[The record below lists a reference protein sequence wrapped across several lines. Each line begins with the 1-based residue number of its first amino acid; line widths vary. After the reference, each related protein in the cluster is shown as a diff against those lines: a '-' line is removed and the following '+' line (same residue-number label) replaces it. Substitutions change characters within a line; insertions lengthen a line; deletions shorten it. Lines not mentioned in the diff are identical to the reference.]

1 MFIVTVGTSKGK
13 FMKKYLLPLV
23 AAGLTAS
30 PALAVPSITFTTS
43 IALPGYTTAQIFEN
57 FESQPGN
64 GQTFA
69 ASYNAANA
77 AAAGVT
83 ETGTANAQVFSASV
97 PGIASDTGMA
107 ANTKFLSIL
116 GGASYS
122 VNFTAPVQFFSFV
135 VGSLDTYNEV
145 KLTLTD
151 NSVIDL
157 VGAQIV
163 NQPVTFTSTGNSSVA
178 GRVSY
183 DFGGGAGL
191 KSAVFSSTNDSLE
204 IDGLAAAVPEASVW
218 AMMMVGLGVAG
229 GALRRRRAASRVV
242 FA

>member
-1 MFIVTVGTSKGK
+1 M
-13 FMKKYLLPLV
+13 KYLFPLL
-23 AAGLTAS
+23 AAGVIAS
-30 PALAVPSITFTTS
+30 PAMALPTTTFTTS
-43 IALPGYTTAQIFEN
+43 TDLPGYTNATVFES
-57 FESQPGN
+57 FQSQPGN
-64 GQTFA
+64 GQSFSA
-69 ASYNAANA
+69 AYNAGNDL
-77 AAAGVT
+77 AAGIT
-83 ETGTANAQVFSASV
+83 EMGTSGAEVFSGAV

-107 ANTKFLSIL
+107 AGSKYLSIL

-122 VNFTAPVQFFSFV
+122 VAFTAPVQFFSFV

-157 VGAQIV
+157 KGQQIV
-163 NQPVTFTSTGNSSVA
+163 GQPVTFTSTGNSSVA

-191 KSAVFSSTNDSLE
+191 KSAVFSSASNSLE
-204 IDGLAAAVPEASVW
+204 IDELAAAVPEAATW
-218 AMMMVGLGVAG
+218 AMMMVGLGVVG
-229 GALRRRRAASRVV
+229 GALRRRQVRTSVR